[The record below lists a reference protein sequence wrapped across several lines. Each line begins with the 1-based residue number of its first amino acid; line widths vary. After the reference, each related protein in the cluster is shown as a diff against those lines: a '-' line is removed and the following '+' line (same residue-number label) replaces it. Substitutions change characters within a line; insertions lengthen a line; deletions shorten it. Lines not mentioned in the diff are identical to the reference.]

1 LFEFLEK
8 RKIWLVYIPLSIYWI
23 ILLIATSL
31 PIDQLPS
38 IGISDKINHFLAFF
52 ILAILLNLTIT
63 FQRKNYFLFDHSLI
77 LTFTVCVLYGA
88 FDEIHQMWI
97 PGRYSELLDW
107 LADGIGALAGVLFL
121 NFLMNKFDYKREF
134 SRELN

>member
-8 RKIWLVYIPLSIYWI
+8 RKIWLVYIPLGTYWI
-23 ILLIATSL
+23 VLFIATSL
-31 PIDQLPS
+31 PINQLPS

-52 ILAILLNLTIT
+52 ILAILLNLTLT
-63 FQRKNYFLFDHSLI
+63 FQRKNYFLFDHASI
-77 LTFTVCVLYGA
+77 LTIAVCFLYGA
-88 FDEIHQMWI
+88 FDEIHQMWV

-107 LADGIGALAGVLFL
+107 LADGIGALAGVLFI
-121 NFLMNKFDYKREF
+121 NFLMNNLRYKREF